1 MRLFKILASLTLSL
15 LVLAAGA
22 VWYLTET
29 FDSDRVKAELSQA
42 VAERYGRALAFDGP
56 LILSFWP
63 RLALDAQQ
71 VRLSARDTPDRRAA
85 QMQRVRV
92 NVGLLPLLSR
102 RVEVQE
108 IRFDGLRLYLTRD
121 MVKTLDSLDGLRD
134 ASTLEARKVAF
145 NVHRVTVTDG
155 ALEIVDPIHG
165 TTLQLSRLTAFV
177 GPVGRNMRGALGM
190 EGDATVVGAASAAG
204 RFRMTAGFD
213 IDRGGV
219 VSLNA
224 AGLDFTGEAGGYQQA
239 SLAISSGGVVAGAD
253 GRWQGR
259 DLALQMT
266 GQGRAGTSEITA
278 EASVWQWQDGLR
290 LPQAAAS
297 FKRDGERGGALA
309 ARVANLRPDAEGW
322 QADSLSV
329 EGNLRRDGRSHAV
342 AMQAVPLWRADA
354 AQLQLNGLD
363 ASFGWPSADTGP
375 ARRLQL
381 TGQLAWQPLA
391 GTLDAALAF
400 NDGMHRLAGT
410 VRIAPEQAQALQF
423 DLHTPQ
429 LSLAGY
435 RTELLGLWQA
445 ASLPPFAGRLRA
457 DWLEVG
463 GLRFE
468 SLVLP
473 MASDGK
479 ALRVGPLDGAVA
491 TGRVSG
497 TVSHDGAGAGEL
509 QMTLTALPIEHWP
522 AAAAALPGLSG
533 ALDGDVRLQFDA
545 RAPDP
550 WLGATGTAQLMLNG
564 GQWRGMEV
572 MGALRTQDAALAAIW
587 PTAASSPD
595 LTIRHASAEVQLA
608 GGAAQVDALSIRSD
622 WVQLTGTG
630 RVALADGALALALHA
645 ELAEAPKGMRER
657 IFRKL
662 RGKTVPLSLAG
673 TLSAPQWRL
682 AADADAA
689 VP

>member
-1 MRLFKILASLTLSL
+1 MRLFKILALLTLSL

-22 VWYLTET
+22 IWYLTET
-29 FDSDRVKAELSQA
+29 FDSDRVKTELSQA
-42 VAERYGRALAFDGP
+42 VAERYGRTLDFDGP
-56 LILSFWP
+56 LTLSFWP
-63 RLALDAQQ
+63 RLALDAKQ
-71 VRLSARDTPDRRAA
+71 VRLSARDAPDRLAA

-102 RVEVQE
+102 QVDVQE
-108 IRFDGLRLYLTRD
+108 IRFDGLQLHLTRD
-121 MVKTLDSLDGLRD
+121 VVKTLESLDGLRD
-134 ASTLEARKVAF
+134 AATLKARKVAF
-145 NVHRVTVTDG
+145 NVRRVTVTDG

-165 TTLQLSRLTAFV
+165 ATLQLSRLTAFV
-177 GPVGRNMRGALGM
+177 GPVGNNVRGALGV
-190 EGDATVVGAASAAG
+190 EGDASVVGAASAAG

-224 AGLDFTGEAGGYQQA
+224 AGLDFTGQAGGYQQA
-239 SLAISSGGVVAGAD
+239 SLAISSGGVVAAAD

-259 DLALQMT
+259 ELALQMT
-266 GQGRAGTSEITA
+266 GQGRAGTSAITA
-278 EASVWQWQDGLR
+278 EAPVWQWRDGLH

-342 AMQAVPLWRADA
+342 AVQAVPLWRGEA

-363 ASFGWPSADTGP
+363 ASFGWPSADAGP

-391 GTLDAALAF
+391 GALDAELAF
-400 NDGMHRLAGT
+400 NDGTHRLAGA
-410 VRIAPEQAQALQF
+410 VRIAPEQPQALQF

-429 LSLAGY
+429 LSLAAY
-435 RTELLGLWQA
+435 RAELLGLWQA
-445 ASLPPFAGRLRA
+445 TSLPPFAGRVRA
-457 DWLEVG
+457 DRLEVG

-473 MASDGK
+473 VASDGK
-479 ALRVGPLDGAVA
+479 TLRVGPLDGAVA
-491 TGRVSG
+491 TGRVAA
-497 TVSHDGAGAGEL
+497 TVAHDGAGAGEL

-550 WLGATGTAQLMLNG
+550 WPGATGTAQLMLNG
-564 GQWRGMEV
+564 GHWRGMDV

-587 PTAASSPD
+587 PAAAVSPD
-595 LTIRHASAEVQLA
+595 LTIRHARAALQLA
-608 GGAAQVDALSIRSD
+608 GGAAQVEALSMRSD
-622 WVQLTGTG
+622 WMQLTGAG
-630 RVALADGALALALHA
+630 RVALADGALALSLQA
-645 ELAEAPKGMRER
+645 ELVEAPKGMRAR

-662 RGKTVPLSLAG
+662 RGKTVPVDLAG
-673 TLSAPQWRL
+673 TLAAPQWR
-682 AADADAA
+682 AAAGAA
-689 VP
+689 PP

>member
-1 MRLFKILASLTLSL
+1 MRLLKTLAIVTLSL

-22 VWYLTET
+22 FWYLAET

-42 VAERYGRALAFDGP
+42 VAERYGRALDFDGP
-56 LILSFWP
+56 LTLSFWP

-71 VRLSARDTPDRRAA
+71 VRLSARDAPDRLAA

-102 RVEVQE
+102 QVDVQE

-121 MVKTLDSLDGLRD
+121 VIKTLESLDGLRD
-134 ASTLEARKVAF
+134 AATLKARKVAF
-145 NVHRVTVTDG
+145 NVRRVTVTDG

-177 GPVGRNMRGALGM
+177 GPVGNNVRGALGV
-190 EGDATVVGAASAAG
+190 EGAATVVGAAHAAG
-204 RFRMTAGFD
+204 RFRMTTGFD
-213 IDRGGV
+213 IDRAGV

-224 AGLDFTGEAGGYQQA
+224 AGLDFTGEAGGYQQV
-239 SLAISSGGVVAGAD
+239 SLAISSGGVVADAD

-259 DLALQMT
+259 ELALQMT
-266 GQGRAGTSEITA
+266 GKGRAGTSEITA
-278 EASVWQWQDGLR
+278 DAAAWQWQDGLH

-297 FKRDGERGGALA
+297 FKRDGARGGALA

-342 AMQAVPLWRADA
+342 AVQAVPLWRGET

-363 ASFGWPSADTGP
+363 ASFGWPSADAGP

-391 GTLDAALAF
+391 GALDAELAF
-400 NDGMHRLAGT
+400 NDGAHRLAGA
-410 VRIAPEQAQALQF
+410 VRIAPEQTPPLQF

-435 RTELLGLWQA
+435 RAELLGLWQA
-445 ASLPPFAGRLRA
+445 ASLPAFAGRVRA
-457 DWLEVG
+457 DRLEVG
-463 GLRFE
+463 GVAVE

-473 MASDGK
+473 MASDGQS
-479 ALRVGPLDGAVA
+479 LRVGPLDGAVA

-497 TVSHDGAGAGEL
+497 SVSHDGAGAGEL
-509 QMTLTALPIEHWP
+509 QAKLTALPIEHWP
-522 AAAAALPGLSG
+522 AAAAALPGLDG
-533 ALDGDVRLQFDA
+533 ALDGDVRLRFDA
-545 RAPDP
+545 RAHDP
-550 WLGATGTAQLMLNG
+550 WPTATGTAQLVLNG
-564 GQWRGMEV
+564 GHWQGMDVLGAWR
-572 MGALRTQDAALAAIW
+572 AQDAALAAAW
-587 PTAASSPD
+587 PAADASPD
-595 LTIRHASAEVQLA
+595 LSIRRASAAVQLA
-608 GGAAQVDALSIRSD
+608 GGVAQVEALSIRSD
-622 WVQLTGTG
+622 WVQLSGAG
-630 RVALADGALALALHA
+630 RVSLADGALALALHA
-645 ELAEAPKGMRER
+645 ELAEAPKGMRAR
-657 IFRKL
+657 VFRTL
-662 RGKTVPLSLAG
+662 RGKTVPLELAG
-673 TLSAPQWRL
+673 TLSAPQWRP
-682 AADADAA
+682 AAGAAAA